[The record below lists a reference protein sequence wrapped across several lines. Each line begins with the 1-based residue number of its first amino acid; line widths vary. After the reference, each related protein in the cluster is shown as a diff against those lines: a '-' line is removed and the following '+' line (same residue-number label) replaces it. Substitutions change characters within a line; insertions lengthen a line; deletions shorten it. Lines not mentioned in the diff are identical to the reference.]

1 MMTSPIRL
9 VVVTGLSGSGKST
22 ALHALEDLGF
32 FCIDNLPILLLPRLL
47 ELGAHTTEDISRL
60 ALVLDAREGELLH
73 ETPAAI
79 ERARSDGHI
88 VDVLF
93 LDASDEI
100 LLRRYSET
108 RRRHPLADSGS
119 IEEGIAAERRKLAE
133 LRELADQIV
142 DTSILNVHEL
152 KAAVQDRFTG
162 TAGEVDMSVTFL
174 SFGFKYGLP
183 PQADIVLDCRF
194 LPNPHFDPELR
205 PHTGLDEPVAKYV
218 LDREETL
225 SFLHRVQDLMSWL
238 IPLYRRERKAHLT
251 VAIGCT
257 GGRHRSVALASHLGT
272 HFETTLGN
280 NTVGVRHRDMAK

>member
-1 MMTSPIRL
+1 MTSPIRL